1 MQSGSLAEIEFVDP
15 PLAPVALT
23 PEDNAV
29 FDTNSVTFSWEID
42 SSDPSIKYTLL
53 LRDSTGYDKVY
64 AGPEIGLTTATVNDL
79 SAGNYE
85 WRVVSKDENGSLNVS
100 DARTFTVE

>member
-1 MQSGSLAEIEFVDP
+1 NSLIENEFVDP

-29 FDTNSVTFSWEID
+29 FNTNSVTFSWAID
-42 SSDPSIKYTLL
+42 SSDPNTKYTLL

-64 AGPEIGLTTATVNDL
+64 AGPETGLTTATVNDL
-79 SAGNYE
+79 SSGNYE
-85 WRVVSKDENGSLNVS
+85 WRVVSQDENGSLNVS